1 MYSDKLTNQF
11 WLKPLAREFYLTR
24 KLPKC
29 ISFLRMGGKVIKAVI
44 SKVFGVVYYEP
55 EVRISKFKMTNLI
68 WRSHTQNSI
77 NFVFF
82 LLQLVWK
89 LLLGDFWNHWRRLQ
103 IQILRWRI
111 QYGGH
116 VYVFPWKLEDSDVIN
131 LKTITRVFKDPGKFC
146 NRPLTEILT

>member
-29 ISFLRMGGKVIKAVI
+29 ISFLRMGGKVIEAVI

-82 LLQLVWK
+82 
-89 LLLGDFWNHWRRLQ
+89 FAT
-103 IQILRWRI
+103 I
-111 QYGGH
+111 
-116 VYVFPWKLEDSDVIN
+116 S
-131 LKTITRVFKDPGKFC
+131 LKTITRRFLKSPKTVANSDFEMTDPIW
-146 NRPLTEILT
+146 RPYIRFPVKIRRF